1 MSINRRLAV
10 VATALGTTAGL
21 LTGAT
26 AGSAQA
32 GTESGQERQTVEV
45 VVKRDHT
52 VVMPDEIRPG
62 VSKFR
67 ISSRRAAGFQILQ
80 AAPGYTKRQAV
91 HDINNAF
98 MKNNLRLL
106 KRFEAH
112 TTFYGGMPSRR
123 DKPASMWV
131 DLPEGTY
138 WAVDT
143 QPQRTRA
150 RDVKTFHVAGEPVY
164 GELSGQEI
172 VAIGE
177 TSWAKRTQHITSRGK
192 IWFKNESTD
201 NHFLEIVRLAP
212 GKTMTD
218 FRRWI
223 RRAKRGIQERPPVV
237 FRGSIDTGVVS
248 PGESMTFRY
257 HLRPGSYVMIC
268 WWPDAEMGGMPHA
281 FMGMVR
287 GLQVD

>member
-1 MSINRRLAV
+1 MPTVRRL
-10 VATALGTTAGL
+10 VALVAALGTTTAGL
-21 LTGAT
+21 AGAT
-26 AGSAQA
+26 AVSAQA
-32 GTESGQERQTVEV
+32 GTGAGHDRQTVDV
-45 VVKRDHT
+45 FVKRDHT
-52 VVMPDEIRPG
+52 VVMPHEIRPG
-62 VSKFR
+62 VTKFR

-80 AAPGYTKRQAV
+80 AAPGYTKREAV
-91 HDINNAF
+91 HDINRAF
-98 MKNNLRLL
+98 NRNNLRLL

-112 TTFYGGMPSRR
+112 TTFYGGMPSTR
-123 DKPASMWV
+123 DKAATMSV

-150 RDVKTFHVAGEPVY
+150 RNVLTFHVAGEPVY

-192 IWFKNESTD
+192 IWFKNDSTD
-201 NHFLEIVRLAP
+201 NHFLEIVRLAK
-212 GKTMTD
+212 GKTMAD

-223 RRAKRGIQERPPVV
+223 RRAKRGIQEPPPVV
-237 FRGSIDTGVVS
+237 SRGSIDTGVIS
-248 PGESMTFRY
+248 PGQSMTFRY
-257 HLRPGSYVMIC
+257 HLRPGKYVLLC

-281 FMGMVR
+281 FMGMYR
-287 GLQVD
+287 RLIVD